1 MLFTVIKWMI
11 VSNTMVYRILAIT
24 LFANTITAIIIFFIG
39 IFLNMNGFISGFS
52 MTSELMVFVL
62 KSSFSSGDNSFETR
76 DKLSQYGD
84 KLSFSR
90 DVMLTGVT
98 VVILLY
104 LYYRSIIFVFLSIL
118 IFITRPFCKL
128 VFIMLILLTNP
139 FLSLGHFYLYM

>member
-1 MLFTVIKWMI
+1 MI

-52 MTSELMVFVL
+52 MTPELMVFVL

-98 VVILLY
+98 GVILLY
-104 LYYRSIIFVFLSIL
+104 LYYRSIIFVFLSIPN
-118 IFITRPFCKL
+118 FYSRPFCKL
-128 VFIMLILLTNP
+128 VFIMLILLTSP
-139 FLSLGHFYLYM
+139 FLSLGHFYSYM

>member
-1 MLFTVIKWMI
+1 MI

-39 IFLNMNGFISGFS
+39 IFLNMNGFIFGFS
-52 MTSELMVFVL
+52 MTPELMVFVL
-62 KSSFSSGDNSFETR
+62 KSSFSSRDNSFETR

-98 VVILLY
+98 GVILLY

-139 FLSLGHFYLYM
+139 FLSLGHFYSHM